1 MILTVTLN
9 PMLDKTVLL
18 DRLRPGTIH
27 RASAMGA
34 VVGGK
39 GVNVSRQLLFLGS
52 RSLATGFAGG
62 ETGRALRR
70 MLSEEGIPERFVT
83 IGGQTREGVT
93 YREANGRVSA
103 VFEPP
108 HQVRSSEARELRDR
122 CRSLLTR
129 ASWVVCS
136 GSSPCRQTDTLFRL
150 ILRDARERGVRTA
163 LDSYGPAL
171 AQAVASRPTLLKA
184 NREEYESTFDTRLRS
199 TREIKSLLGGRI
211 RYGSEI
217 CIITDGARAVHASG
231 EGRFY
236 RILPPAT
243 RSVNPTGSG
252 DSMLA
257 GILLGLERG
266 WDLARSLVFGV
277 AAGVANAS
285 VWAVAAGRP
294 ATIAHI
300 ARAVHIEEV

>member
-18 DRLRPGTIH
+18 ERLRPGTIH
-27 RASAMGA
+27 RAGAMGA

-39 GVNVSRQLLFLGS
+39 GVNVSRQLLHLRS

-62 ETGRALRR
+62 ETGSALRR
-70 MLSEEGIPERFVT
+70 MLREEGIAERFVT
-83 IGGQTREGVT
+83 VKSQTREGVT

-108 HQVRSSEARELRDR
+108 HQVTLAEARQLRGR

-136 GSSPCRQTDTLFRL
+136 GSSPCQQTDNLFRL
-150 ILRDARERGVRTA
+150 ILRDARAQGVRTA

-171 AQAVASRPTLLKA
+171 AQGVASRPTLLKA
-184 NREEYESTFDTRLRS
+184 NRDEYESTFNTRIRS
-199 TREIKSLLGGRI
+199 VREIKSLLAARI
-211 RYGSEI
+211 LRGSEI
-217 CIITDGARAVHASG
+217 CIVTDGPRAVHASG

-257 GILLGLERG
+257 GILFGLERG

-285 VWAVAAGRP
+285 VWAVAAGRA
-294 ATIAHI
+294 ATITHI